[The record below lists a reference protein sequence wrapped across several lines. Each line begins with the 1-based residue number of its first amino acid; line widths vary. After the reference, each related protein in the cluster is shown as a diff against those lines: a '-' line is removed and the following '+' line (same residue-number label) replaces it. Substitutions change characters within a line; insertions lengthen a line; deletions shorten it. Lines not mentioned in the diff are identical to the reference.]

1 MITEES
7 GHLIP
12 GRNQVRPIAAG
23 DVDGGLQH
31 VPERRPGLLQGD
43 PQIAQRL
50 AHLRPDVGRRDDLPL
65 LIEWAGARGEDQVRL
80 VGPGGVGIGG
90 TGEQPG
96 TADEL
101 HGHAT
106 GVCHAAARRSRH
118 LVPGPWDLLG
128 SLSPLAA
135 ATWLQLAAGHGERDG
150 ITRPRRP
157 TWPGRRAAKTV
168 DELLAQARA
177 TLPDRPSPAEA
188 LQAQASG
195 ALLIDIRE
203 DDQRREDGLI
213 PGAIVLPRN
222 SLEWRCDPASEWR
235 HPAITR
241 RDLRIILICNQ
252 GYQSSLAA
260 ATLQQ
265 FGLIHA
271 TDLDGGFTAWAAAGL
286 PVIAPAAAGH
296 HPPGARPPGGQL

>member
-1 MITEES
+1 M
-7 GHLIP
+7 
-12 GRNQVRPIAAG
+12 
-23 DVDGGLQH
+23 
-31 VPERRPGLLQGD
+31 
-43 PQIAQRL
+43 
-50 AHLRPDVGRRDDLPL
+50 
-65 LIEWAGARGEDQVRL
+65 
-80 VGPGGVGIGG
+80 
-90 TGEQPG
+90 
-96 TADEL
+96 
-101 HGHAT
+101 
-106 GVCHAAARRSRH
+106 ARR
-118 LVPGPWDLLG
+118 
-128 SLSPLAA
+128 
-135 ATWLQLAAGHGERDG
+135 
-150 ITRPRRP
+150 
-157 TWPGRRAAKTV
+157 RAPKTV

-260 ATLQQ
+260 ANLQQ
-265 FGLIHA
+265 LGLIHS
-271 TDLDGGFTAWAAAGL
+271 TDLDGGFTAWAVAGL
-286 PVIAPAAAGH
+286 PVIAPAAAGQHPPDDH
-296 HPPGARPPGGQL
+296 HPGGQLLRVRSGAAWRGAAAGHRGRSRDRPATGWARRRGSPRAPGARPLSAAAAAATRRARR